1 MQSLH
6 LRGMKQTFPNSVSP
20 TSVATGLVLIGLL
33 IATTGCGMGKGDRW
47 KFASWD
53 VRRAVGLK
61 GDKPDPETPTRLV
74 TTWTEAV
81 HNRTGE
87 TPKRGF
93 GGRLAFFKNG
103 SEDPVRVDG
112 QLVIY
117 AFDESGE
124 DPYRTEPTKRYIFPA
139 EQLSVYESESKLGPG
154 YNIWLPWDEV
164 GGYERKVSL
173 IARFEPK
180 DGPII
185 VGEQTKHLLSGIAKP
200 AIADGESWADGSQPT
215 AASPANLAR
224 YQASTPASGAAATS
238 PMSGMGQRSILSP
251 ATTQADPLA
260 TTSIPL
266 PRKVSATPAPS
277 LWANR
282 VQQPTF
288 STPSMQSY
296 SMSPSTQAS
305 LQQSAS
311 PQYAAQAAW
320 QSPATATVG
329 HLQAAP
335 LPGPSQPGQSAA
347 GPAVPG
353 QPPSAG
359 YQSPQPPALTRPFGR

>member
-1 MQSLH
+1 MPFD
-6 LRGMKQTFPNSVSP
+6 LRGMKQTFPTGTSP
-20 TSVATGLVLIGLL
+20 KSAASGLVLIGLL
-33 IATTGCGMGKGDRW
+33 VATTGCGMGKGDRW

-103 SEDPVRVDG
+103 SEDPVRVEG

-117 AFDESGE
+117 AFDESGD
-124 DPYRTEPTKRYIFPA
+124 DPYKTEPTKRYIFPA
-139 EQLSVYESESKLGPG
+139 EQLSLHESESKLGPG
-154 YNIWLPWDEV
+154 YNIWLPWDEA
-164 GGYERKVSL
+164 GGFERKVSL

-200 AIADGESWADGSQPT
+200 GAADAEAMVGEPQPT
-215 AASPANLAR
+215 PASSVDLAR
-224 YQASTPASGAAATS
+224 YQASSTSHVGPLAAQTPSAN
-238 PMSGMGQRSILSP
+238 QRSILTP
-251 ATTQADPLA
+251 ATTPPDPLA

-288 STPSMQSY
+288 STPQMPSY
-296 SMSPSTQAS
+296 SMSPSSQAP
-305 LQQSAS
+305 LQQSPS
-311 PQYAAQAAW
+311 PGYTAQAVW
-320 QSPATATVG
+320 QSPATATAG
-329 HLQAAP
+329 YLQAAP
-335 LPGPSQPGQSAA
+335 LPGPSQTAQSAV

-359 YQSPQPPALTRPFGR
+359 YQSAQPPALTRPFGR